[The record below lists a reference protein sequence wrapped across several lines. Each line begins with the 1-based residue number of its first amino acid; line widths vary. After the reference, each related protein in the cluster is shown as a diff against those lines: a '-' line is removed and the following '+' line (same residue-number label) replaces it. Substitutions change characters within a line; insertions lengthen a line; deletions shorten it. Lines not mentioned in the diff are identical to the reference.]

1 MKMTHGPSLV
11 PTKVCRVPGGQWT
24 KSHARSSRSSS
35 STSSRHVPA
44 STRKSSWLDSAWYMP
59 VGLPGSSTAS
69 VNPTC
74 SNCCGSSSGR
84 CESTRPLLSKTQ
96 RPPNASFRSHAA
108 SATLTTNQ
116 PGLTGASP
124 EPTSSSLASSTATV
138 SPGDELLEAGLVAD
152 RFEVRVLGSHRT
164 ERLLALNGQAEMLDR
179 VVLVA
184 REALGAGE
192 VVERHRV
199 LRVCL
204 DRLAAALDHLFV
216 LPGLEELG
224 ERHPELVAGGL
235 VGRARRSA
243 DRDQRRSRL
252 FREGGALHVR
262 LHEDEGAGGRV
273 DALAVELEPRPAR
286 LHEVELLLPVVLG
299 RLVVLVDDPVTGLLA
314 GPRVDPECGDP
325 QVVAHRPPRGTAVG
339 DDLDLVEG
347 GDCVLAHGPPFS
359 PEASGRARATT
370 RARRPPPVRP
380 SRPCP

>member
-1 MKMTHGPSLV
+1 MKITQGPPPV

-24 KSHARSSRSSS
+24 KSQARNSRSSS
-35 STSSRHVPA
+35 STSSRQVPA

-84 CESTRPLLSKTQ
+84 SESTRPLLSKTQ

-116 PGLTGASP
+116 PGLAGARP

-138 SPGDELLEAGLVAD
+138 SPRRRAP
-152 RFEVRVLGSHRT
+152 GS
-164 ERLLALNGQAEMLDR
+164 
-179 VVLVA
+179 
-184 REALGAGE
+184 
-192 VVERHRV
+192 
-199 LRVCL
+199 
-204 DRLAAALDHLFV
+204 
-216 LPGLEELG
+216 
-224 ERHPELVAGGL
+224 
-235 VGRARRSA
+235 RARRGSLRSPSPRQPSNGAAPGAQRPGGDARSRRPFGPRRPRGRRGRPPRSA

-286 LHEVELLLPVVLG
+286 PHEGELLLPVVLG

-370 RARRPPPVRP
+370 RARRPQPVRP